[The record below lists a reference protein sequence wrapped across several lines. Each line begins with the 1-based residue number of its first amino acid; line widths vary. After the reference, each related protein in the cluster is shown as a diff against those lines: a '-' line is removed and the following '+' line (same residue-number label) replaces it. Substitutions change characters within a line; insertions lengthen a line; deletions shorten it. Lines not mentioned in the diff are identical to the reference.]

1 MADCNACK
9 EKHKAA
15 EPVPY
20 IVHEKDMAR
29 MERSN
34 KRLWIVI
41 VLLVVLLVGS
51 NIAWTI
57 YESQFETVET
67 VIEAEAETLAT
78 ESAICVTAQ
87 AGSKTKSERNT
98 ADWQNFAHV
107 DFLHINI

>member
-1 MADCNACK
+1 MADCKICDKNR
-9 EKHKAA
+9 ETA

-20 IVHEKDMAR
+20 VVHEKDMAR

-41 VLLVVLLVGS
+41 ILLVVLLVGS

-67 VIEAEAETLAT
+67 VIEAEQ
-78 ESAICVTAQ
+78 ESES
-87 AGSKTKSERNT
+87 G
-98 ADWQNFAHV
+98 DNFAV
-107 DFLHINI
+107 GCDYNG